1 MVFPVARASLAVL
14 LAAAGAS
21 AQQQPG
27 FSEAKAFTDAYGQ
40 GCHVG
45 EKPAGGFSLD
55 GFDSAAAVAKAHDSH
70 MSARSTFSSNCC
82 R

>member
-27 FSEAKAFTDAYGQ
+27 FSEAKALTDAYCQ
-40 GCHVG
+40 GCHTG

-55 GFDSAAAVAKAHDSH
+55 DFDSATAVAATPHD
-70 MSARSTFSSNCC
+70 
-82 R
+82 